1 MDTFR
6 TSRTIRGA
14 TCISD
19 AVFMIYNTDDSILDT
34 LTDIDLYTQGWWSRK
49 FEATGGH
56 SSVLLDRRL
65 DPRQESRD
73 AGEDGV
79 VLPTAVAPKPFA
91 DDANKNVAIFLIHN
105 CKWPTTVA
113 LG

>member
-1 MDTFR
+1 MWDALTEIDQDT
-6 TSRTIRGA
+6 TGWQSREVEG
-14 TCISD
+14 
-19 AVFMIYNTDDSILDT
+19 
-34 LTDIDLYTQGWWSRK
+34 
-49 FEATGGH
+49 TGGH